1 MLRAAIA
8 CAIPSRPRP
17 LVLPLLPRPLRPR
30 TATALAHSIPLP
42 LRFASAAAPL
52 AATCPTPV
60 LAAPRSR
67 LALRLLRRA
76 PVAAAL
82 PFSACPTTP
91 RTPHWPLA
99 PSTPLSTSS
108 CPPSPSLP
116 PLPLASRRRPR
127 VPCAAPPLSLFPP
140 ARRRSALPLR
150 LLPLQLRRCHPLVR
164 LAALPSPPPPPPAPP
179 LPASAVSFLRRAL
192 RSFCLSASLPAAPLS
207 CCESSLVGLAVRVLY
222 CLSVCLSV

>member
-1 MLRAAIA
+1 MSTRSQPLLYSITLQYGVGTK
-8 CAIPSRPRP
+8 SRPGIYNQILVTLGSSWRDVWTKDNRARP
-17 LVLPLLPRPLRPR
+17 ARAGRAHRSQSRPTAASGSSSNFVLPP
-30 TATALAHSIPLP
+30 
-42 LRFASAAAPL
+42 
-52 AATCPTPV
+52 PV

-164 LAALPSPPPPPPAPP
+164 LAALPSPPPPPPPAPP
-179 LPASAVSFLRRAL
+179 LPASAVS
-192 RSFCLSASLPAAPLS
+192 SGAPS
-207 CCESSLVGLAVRVLY
+207 V
-222 CLSVCLSV
+222 LSVCLPPCLLPP